1 MKYPMTN
8 DCRQEMLSKII
19 NKDLTQYDYDLMEIE
34 IMDYYGEKSYTC
46 NMDVDKELIEVIN
59 DTEMPISVFYI
70 DLSNKEEVIQE
81 YLKGIIK

>member
-1 MKYPMTN
+1 MTN

-19 NKDLTQYDYDLMEIE
+19 NKTLTQNDFELMEIE

-46 NMDVDKELIEVIN
+46 NMDADKELIEVIN